1 VEVVAE
7 MNLEQVTAFAAAAA
21 VLTVIPGTDT
31 LLVMRNTLRGGI
43 AAGWKTTIG
52 ICPGLFVHAT
62 VSALGMSAILRH
74 FPRGFEVLQVAGA
87 LYLGY
92 LGLRSL
98 RAAWSPVVAAPDLAV
113 REGSATRGTAGL
125 LAEGFLC
132 NVLNPKTMV
141 FYIAFLPQFL
151 RSGDPVWT
159 SSLLLAGV
167 HWVEG
172 MLWLGFLVHAL
183 SRVRRWLLHPTTLR
197 LLELASGV
205 LLVGF
210 ALRLA
215 IARL

>member
-1 VEVVAE
+1 

-21 VLTVIPGTDT
+21 VLTVLPGTDT
-31 LLVMRNTLRGGI
+31 LLVMRNTLRGGV

-87 LYLGY
+87 LYLAY
-92 LGLRSL
+92 LGARSL
-98 RAAWSPVVAAPDLAV
+98 HEARWQVVAPDLAV
-113 REGSATRGTAGL
+113 GGASPTRGTAGL

-151 RSGDPVWT
+151 RAGDPVWT
-159 SSLLLAGV
+159 SSLLLAGI

-183 SRVRRWLLHPTTLR
+183 SRVRRWLLHPTTVR
-197 LLELASGV
+197 VLEAASG
-205 LLVGF
+205 LLLLGF
-210 ALRLA
+210 AARLA
-215 IARL
+215 IARF